1 MKGYQVL
8 MQSFVGHGVSC
19 IFGNPGTTENP
30 LLEGLIDTPEITYYT
45 ALHEGVAVTAASFYA
60 QASGKT
66 GVVNLHVAP
75 GLGNGLGS
83 LYGALK
89 ANSPLLITAGQQD
102 TRMRLRTPL
111 LSHDLVSMA
120 APLTKWSAEAQHAD
134 EIAPLLR
141 RAFKIAHEAPMG
153 PVFLA
158 LPVDV
163 MSQETETVAS
173 YAGDL
178 RTTLRPDPDGISA
191 LAQMILASE
200 RPMILTG
207 DDVARDGAFETLVT
221 LAEQIG
227 ASVRDEGLRAQL
239 SFPNQH
245 PNYQGRL
252 AFDASGLHK
261 QLSPYDLAILIGLPC
276 FEDIWFDPIDAF
288 PETTK
293 VAQIVSTPEQLAAN
307 FPVHLGLAGSLRVTL
322 SDLIVAL
329 EATAPSNYQA
339 AASERNNT
347 LRLAR
352 EEANQRRRANASDDS
367 PLSSGQAL
375 RILSQG
381 LPENVIV
388 VDESITAVRAMDAFD
403 YRSPGDYYSG
413 RGGGIGQGLAGAI
426 GVSVAHADRRIVAVS
441 GDGSAMYSV
450 QALWTAAHYALPI
463 LFVILANRQYRVLKL
478 NMDTYRRRFGVS
490 IDRPYPHMDLAA
502 PDLHFTDMARGMGVP
517 AISVDSAET
526 LRDGLQD
533 ALKTSGPFVVEISVE

>member
-1 MKGYQVL
+1 MRGYQVL

-111 LSHDLVSMA
+111 LSHDLVAMA

-134 EIAPLLR
+134 EVAPLLR

-163 MSQETETVAS
+163 MSQETETIAL

-191 LAQMILASE
+191 LAEMILASQ
-200 RPMILTG
+200 RPVILTG

-221 LAEQIG
+221 FAEQIG
-227 ASVRDEGLRAQL
+227 ASVWDEGLRAQL

-261 QLSPYDLAILIGLPC
+261 QLSQYDLAILVGLPC

-288 PETTK
+288 PETTT
-293 VAQIVSTPEQLAAN
+293 VVQLMSAPQQLAAN
-307 FPVHLGLAGSLRVTL
+307 FPVKLGLAGSLRTTL
-322 SDLIVAL
+322 ADLVAAL
-329 EATAPSNYQA
+329 KAIASSSYQEA
-339 AASERNNT
+339 AAERNDT
-347 LRLAR
+347 LRAAQ
-352 EEANQRRRANASDDS
+352 EEADARRRARASDDS
-367 PLSSGQAL
+367 PLTSGQAL
-375 RILSQG
+375 RVLSEG
-381 LPENVIV
+381 LPENVVV
-388 VDESITAVRAMDAFD
+388 VDESITAVRAMDAFK
-403 YRSPGDYYSG
+403 YRAPGDYYSG
-413 RGGGIGQGLAGAI
+413 RGGGIGQGIAGAI
-426 GVSVAHADRRIVAVS
+426 GVSVAHPDRRIVAVS

-478 NMDTYRRRFGVS
+478 NMDTYRRRFDVS
-490 IDRPYPHMDLAA
+490 IDRPYAHMDLAA
-502 PDLHFTDMARGMGVP
+502 PDLSFTDMARGMGVP
-517 AISVDSAET
+517 AISVDSAEK
-526 LRDGLQD
+526 LRDGLKD
-533 ALKTSGPFVVEISVE
+533 ALKTSGPFVVEICVE

>member
-1 MKGYQVL
+1 MRGYQVL
-8 MQSFVGHGVSC
+8 MQSFVGHGVTC
-19 IFGNPGTTENP
+19 MFGNPGTTENP
-30 LLEGLIDTPEITYYT
+30 VLEGLIDTPEITYYT

-66 GVVNLHVAP
+66 GVINLHVAP

-89 ANSPLLITAGQQD
+89 ANSPLIITAGQQD
-102 TRMRLRTPL
+102 RRMRLRTPL
-111 LSHDLVSMA
+111 LSHDLVAMA

-134 EIAPLLR
+134 EIAPLLH

-178 RTTLRPDPDGISA
+178 RTTLRPDPDGVTA
-191 LAQMILASE
+191 LAQMILASK
-200 RPMILTG
+200 RPVILTG

-245 PNYQGRL
+245 PNYAGRL
-252 AFDASGLHK
+252 TFDASGLHK
-261 QLSPYDLAILIGLPC
+261 QLSQYDLAILIGLPC
-276 FEDIWFDPIDAF
+276 FEDIWFDPINPF
-288 PETTK
+288 PETTS
-293 VAQIVSTPEQLAAN
+293 VVQIESTPQQLASN
-307 FPVHLGLAGSLRVTL
+307 FPVQLGLAGSLRTTL
-322 SDLIVAL
+322 SDLVAAL
-329 EATAPSNYQA
+329 EAAAPSSYRNA
-339 AASERNNT
+339 AAERNNNF
-347 LRLAR
+347 RAAK
-352 EEANQRRRANASDDS
+352 EEADARQRAKASDDS
-367 PLSSGQAL
+367 PLTSGQAL
-375 RILSQG
+375 RVLSEG

-450 QALWTAAHYALPI
+450 QALWTAAHYAMPI
-463 LFVILANRQYRVLKL
+463 IFVILANKQYRILKL
-478 NMDTYRRRFGVS
+478 NMDTYRRRFNVS
-490 IDRPYPHMDLAA
+490 PDRPYPHMDLVG
-502 PDLHFTDMARGMGVP
+502 PDLSFTDLARGMGVP
-517 AISVDSAET
+517 GISVDNAEAI
-526 LRDGLQD
+526 RDGLKK
-533 ALKTSGPFVVEISVE
+533 ALKASGPFVIEISVE

>member
-1 MKGYQVL
+1 MRGYQVL
-8 MQSFVGHGVSC
+8 MQSFVGHGVTC
-19 IFGNPGTTENP
+19 MFGNPGTTENP
-30 LLEGLIDTPEITYYT
+30 VLEGLIDTPEISYYT

-66 GVVNLHVAP
+66 GVINLHVAP

-102 TRMRLRTPL
+102 RRMRLRTPL
-111 LSHDLVSMA
+111 LSHDLVAMA

-134 EIAPLLR
+134 EIAPLLH

-191 LAQMILASE
+191 LAQMILASK
-200 RPMILTG
+200 RPVILTG
-207 DDVARDGAFETLVT
+207 DDVARDGAFDTLVT
-221 LAEQIG
+221 LVEQIG

-252 AFDASGLHK
+252 TFDASGLHK
-261 QLSPYDLAILIGLPC
+261 QLSQYDLAILIGLPC
-276 FEDIWFDPIDAF
+276 FEDIWFDPISPF

-293 VAQIVSTPEQLAAN
+293 VAQVVSTPEQLTSN
-307 FPVHLGLAGSLRVTL
+307 FPVQLGLAGSLRITL
-322 SDLIVAL
+322 SDLVSAL
-329 EATAPSNYQA
+329 EATAPSSYQTA
-339 AASERNNT
+339 AAERNNT
-347 LRLAR
+347 LRTAK
-352 EEANQRRRANASDDS
+352 EEADARQRAKASDAS
-367 PLSSGQAL
+367 PLTSGQAL
-375 RILSQG
+375 RVLSEG
-381 LPENVIV
+381 LPENVVV
-388 VDESITAVRAMDAFD
+388 VDESITAVRAMDAFH
-403 YRSPGDYYSG
+403 YRVPGDYYSG

-426 GVSVAHADRRIVAVS
+426 GVSAAHADRRIVAVS

-450 QALWTAAHYALPI
+450 QALWTAAHYKMPI
-463 LFVILANRQYRVLKL
+463 LFVILANKQYRILKL
-478 NMDTYRRRFGVS
+478 NMDTYRRRFNVS
-490 IDRPYPHMDLAA
+490 PDRPYPHMDLVG
-502 PDLHFTDMARGMGVP
+502 PDLSFTDMARGMGVP
-517 AISVDSAET
+517 SISMDSAEAI
-526 LRDGLQD
+526 RDGLKE
-533 ALKTSGPFVVEISVE
+533 ALKTSGPFVIEISVE

>member
-1 MKGYQVL
+1 
-8 MQSFVGHGVSC
+8 
-19 IFGNPGTTENP
+19 
-30 LLEGLIDTPEITYYT
+30 
-45 ALHEGVAVTAASFYA
+45 
-60 QASGKT
+60 
-66 GVVNLHVAP
+66 
-75 GLGNGLGS
+75 
-83 LYGALK
+83 
-89 ANSPLLITAGQQD
+89 
-102 TRMRLRTPL
+102 
-111 LSHDLVSMA
+111 
-120 APLTKWSAEAQHAD
+120 
-134 EIAPLLR
+134 
-141 RAFKIAHEAPMG
+141 MG

-200 RPMILTG
+200 RPVILTG

-221 LAEQIG
+221 RAEQIG

-261 QLSPYDLAILIGLPC
+261 QLSPYDLAILISLPC

-288 PETTK
+288 PETTT
-293 VAQIVSTPEQLAAN
+293 VVQIASTPKQLATN
-307 FPVHLGLAGSLRVTL
+307 FRIQIGLAGSLRVTL
-322 SDLIVAL
+322 SDLIAVL
-329 EATAPSNYQA
+329 EATAPSSYQA
-339 AASERNNT
+339 AALERNNN
-347 LRLAR
+347 LRTAR
-352 EEANQRRRANASDDS
+352 EGADARRRATASNDS
-367 PLSSGQAL
+367 TLSSGRAL
-375 RILSQG
+375 RVLSDG

-441 GDGSAMYSV
+441 GDGSAVYKHGGPPHTTRS
-450 QALWTAAHYALPI
+450 LSSSSSWPTANT
-463 LFVILANRQYRVLKL
+463 VC
-478 NMDTYRRRFGVS
+478 
-490 IDRPYPHMDLAA
+490 
-502 PDLHFTDMARGMGVP
+502 
-517 AISVDSAET
+517 
-526 LRDGLQD
+526 
-533 ALKTSGPFVVEISVE
+533 

>member
-89 ANSPLLITAGQQD
+89 ANSPVLITAGQQD

-163 MSQETETVAS
+163 MSQETETGAS

-178 RTTLRPDPDGISA
+178 RTTLRPDPDGVSA

-200 RPMILTG
+200 QPVMLVG
-207 DDVARDGAFETLVT
+207 DDVARDGAFEALVT

-261 QLSPYDLAILIGLPC
+261 QLAPYDLAILIGLPC
-276 FEDIWFDPIDAF
+276 LEDIWFDPLDSF
-288 PETTK
+288 PKTTK
-293 VAQIVSTPEQLAAN
+293 VVQIVSTPEQLAAN
-307 FPVHLGLAGSLRVTL
+307 FPVQLGLAGSLRVTL
-322 SDLIVAL
+322 SDLVAAL
-329 EATAPSNYQA
+329 EAIVPSSYQA
-339 AASERNNT
+339 ATAERNNN

-352 EEANQRRRANASDDS
+352 EEADARRRANASDDA

-375 RILSQG
+375 RILSEG
-381 LPENVIV
+381 LPEDVVV
-388 VDESITAVRAMDAFD
+388 VDESITAVRAMDAFN
-403 YRSPGDYYSG
+403 YRVPGDYYSG
-413 RGGGIGQGLAGAI
+413 RGGGIGQGIAGAI

-478 NMDTYRRRFGVS
+478 NMDIYRRRFGVS

-502 PDLHFTDMARGMGVP
+502 PDLRFTDMARGMGVP
-517 AISVDSAET
+517 AIAVDSAET
-526 LRDGLQD
+526 LRDGLKE
-533 ALKTSGPFVVEISVE
+533 ALKTPGPFVVEIAVE

>member
-8 MQSFVGHGVSC
+8 MQSLVGHGVTC

-30 LLEGLIDTPEITYYT
+30 LLEGLLDTPEITYYT
-45 ALHEGVAVTAASFYA
+45 ALHEGIAVTAASFYA

-75 GLGNGLGS
+75 GLGNGLGA

-111 LSHDLVSMA
+111 LSHDLVAMA
-120 APLTKWSAEAQHAD
+120 APLTKWSAEARHAD

-141 RAFKIAHEAPMG
+141 RAFKIAHQAPMG

-158 LPVDV
+158 LPIDV
-163 MSQETETVAS
+163 MSQETETLAS

-178 RTTLRPDPDGISA
+178 RTTLRPDPDSVSA

-200 RPMILTG
+200 RPVILAG
-207 DDVARDGAFETLVT
+207 DDVARDGAFEALVT

-227 ASVRDEGLRAQL
+227 ASVWDEGLRAQL
-239 SFPNQH
+239 PFPNHH

-261 QLSPYDLAILIGLPC
+261 QLSQYDLAILIGLPC

-293 VAQIVSTPEQLAAN
+293 VAQVVSTPEQLATN
-307 FPVHLGLAGSLRVTL
+307 FPVQLGLAGSLRATL
-322 SDLIVAL
+322 SELVARL
-329 EATAPSNYQA
+329 EATAPSSYHDA
-339 AASERNNT
+339 AAERNSK
-347 LRLAR
+347 LRSAR
-352 EEANQRRRANASDDS
+352 AEADARRRAKVSDAS

-375 RILSQG
+375 RVLSEG
-381 LPENVIV
+381 LPENVII

-426 GVSVAHADRRIVAVS
+426 GVSVAHPDRRVVAVS

-478 NMDTYRRRFGVS
+478 NMDTYRRRFGTS

-502 PDLHFTDMARGMGVP
+502 PDLSFTDLARGMGVP
-517 AISVDSAET
+517 AISVGSASV
-526 LRDGLQD
+526 LRDCLKD
-533 ALKTSGPFVVEISVE
+533 ALKTAGPFVVEILVE

>member
-1 MKGYQVL
+1 MKGYHVL
-8 MQSFVGHGVSC
+8 MQSFVSHGVSY

-45 ALHEGVAVTAASFYA
+45 ALHEGVAVTAANFYA

-89 ANSPLLITAGQQD
+89 ANSPVLITAGQQD

-120 APLTKWSAEAQHAD
+120 APLTKWSAEVQHAD

-141 RAFKIAHEAPMG
+141 RAFQIAHEAPMG

-158 LPVDV
+158 LPIDV
-163 MSQETETVAS
+163 MSQETETTAS

-178 RTTLRPDPDGISA
+178 RTMLRPDPDGVCA
-191 LAQMILASE
+191 LAQMILASQ
-200 RPMILTG
+200 RPVILAG

-221 LAEQIG
+221 LAEKIG

-252 AFDASGLHK
+252 AFDARGLHK
-261 QLSPYDLAILIGLPC
+261 QLASYDLAILIGLPC
-276 FEDIWFDPIDAF
+276 FEDIWFDPINAF

-293 VAQIVSTPEQLAAN
+293 VAQMVSTPAQLTTN
-307 FPVHLGLAGSLRVTL
+307 FPVQLGLAGSLRVTL
-322 SDLIVAL
+322 SDLITAL
-329 EATAPSNYQA
+329 ETTAPSSYQA
-339 AASERNNT
+339 VAAERNNT
-347 LRLAR
+347 LRTAR
-352 EEANQRRRANASDDS
+352 EEADARRRAHASDDV
-367 PLSSGQAL
+367 PLSCGQAL
-375 RILSQG
+375 RILSEG

-388 VDESITAVRAMDAFD
+388 VDESITAVRAMDTFN
-403 YRSPGDYYSG
+403 YRAPGDYYSG
-413 RGGGIGQGLAGAI
+413 RGGGIGQGIAGAI
-426 GVSVAHADRRIVAVS
+426 GVAVAHADRRIVAVS

-450 QALWTAAHYALPI
+450 QALWTAAHYSLPI

-490 IDRPYPHMDLAA
+490 RN
-502 PDLHFTDMARGMGVP
+502 RC
-517 AISVDSAET
+517 SVGGTAWPSWQCSEFHSCFWKQSGFSAT
-526 LRDGLQD
+526 FFF
-533 ALKTSGPFVVEISVE
+533 AW